1 METKNTEIKSN
12 RIIELV
18 DVSKEFDG
26 LSVVENLNLYIRKG
40 EFVTL
45 LGPSGCG
52 KTTTLRMIAGFEL
65 PTTGQILLNGKDIS
79 HLPPNERPVN
89 TVFQKY
95 ALFPHLNVFENV
107 AFGLKLKRVETTYL
121 DRKGNEKKKLAK
133 LPKEVIEEKVRKA
146 LEVVDLTGFEK
157 RSISTLSGGQQQR
170 IAIARAIVNEPEI
183 LLLDE
188 PLGALDLKMRKE
200 MQLELKAMHKRLGIT
215 FIYVTH
221 DQEEAL
227 TMSDTVVVMADGSI
241 QQIGTPEMIYNE
253 PKNTFVADFIG
264 ESNIFSGVMP
274 HDGLVR
280 FCGKP
285 FTCLDG
291 GFEKDEPVDV
301 VVRPEDVQITTPDKG
316 IMSGRVTSVV
326 FKGIHYQILVQCGK
340 YEIEIQSTTT
350 PEIGEMVGLL
360 VQPDGIHVMKKK
372 FRVNKFSGVIT
383 KHNTVEFGDGEFDC
397 DVTQLYPG
405 SHLDEEG
412 YLITAKGE
420 KLDLTDVEVNVEV
433 GLHDITMSDNLD
445 EGGAQGHI
453 ISLIYK
459 SEYYRY
465 IVRTENEEDYVL
477 ACEDLWNE
485 NDLVSLIIPKDKI
498 RLTLK
503 DVKDA
508 EGTKK

>member
-1 METKNTEIKSN
+1 MAIEKQEAQ
-12 RIIELV
+12 RIIELK
-18 DVSKEFDG
+18 DVCKEFDG
-26 LSVVENLNLYIRKG
+26 VSVIENINLYIRKG
-40 EFVTL
+40 EFVTF

-52 KTTTLRMIAGFEL
+52 KTTTLRMIAGFDI
-65 PTTGQILLNGKDIS
+65 PTSGLILLNGKDIS
-79 HLPPNERPVN
+79 ELPPNKRPVN

-95 ALFPHLNVFENV
+95 ALFPHLNIFENV
-107 AFGLKLKRVETTYL
+107 AFGLKLKRI
-121 DRKGNEKKKLAK
+121 EKKYVDKKGVERIKYEK
-133 LPKEVIEEKVRKA
+133 LPKAVITEKVKKA
-146 LEVVDLTGFEK
+146 LEIVDLAGFEK
-157 RSISTLSGGQQQR
+157 RSVSTLSGGQQQR

-227 TMSDTVVVMADGSI
+227 TMSDTIVVMSDGSI

-264 ESNIFSGVMP
+264 ESNIFSGVMSR
-274 HDGLVR
+274 DYDVR
-280 FCGKP
+280 FCGKA
-285 FTCLDG
+285 FKCLDA
-291 GFEKDEPVDV
+291 GFEKDEPVDI
-301 VVRPEDVQITTPDKG
+301 VVRPEDVRITTPENGMLKG
-316 IMSGRVTSVV
+316 KVTSVI
-326 FKGIHYQILVQCGK
+326 FKGIHYQILVQCGR

-350 PEIGEMVGLL
+350 PKVGEQVGLC
-360 VQPDGIHVMKKK
+360 VDPDGIHVMKKK
-372 FRVNKFSGVIT
+372 FRVNKFNGVIT
-383 KHNTVEFGDGEFDC
+383 KRNTVEFGDGEFEC

-445 EGGAQGHI
+445 DGGAQGHI

-485 NDLVSLIIPKDKI
+485 NDLVSLIIPKEKI

-503 DVKDA
+503 NT
-508 EGTKK
+508 EESKK

>member
-1 METKNTEIKSN
+1 MAKTSLEKNGK
-12 RIIELV
+12 IIELI
-18 DVSKEFDG
+18 DVCKQFDG
-26 LSVVENLNLYIRKG
+26 VSVVENINFYVRKG
-40 EFVTL
+40 EFITF

-52 KTTTLRMIAGFEL
+52 KTTTLRMIAGFEM
-65 PTTGQILLNGKDIS
+65 PTSGSILLNGQDITS
-79 HLPPNERPVN
+79 LPPNLRPVN

-95 ALFPHLNVFENV
+95 ALFPHLNVFDNV
-107 AFGLKLKRVETTYL
+107 AFGLKQKRVETTYL
-121 DRKGNEKKKLAK
+121 DKKGNQKIKKEK
-133 LPKEVIEEKVRKA
+133 LPKAVIAEKVRKA
-146 LEVVDLTGFEK
+146 LDVVDLSGFEK

-227 TMSDTVVVMADGSI
+227 TMSDTIVVMSDGII
-241 QQIGTPEMIYNE
+241 QQIGTPEQIYNE

-264 ESNIFSGVMP
+264 ESNIFTGVMP
-274 HDGLVR
+274 KDNEVR
-280 FCGKP
+280 FCGKT
-285 FTCLDG
+285 FACLDS

-301 VVRPEDVQITTPDKG
+301 VVRPEDVKIKKADECMLKG
-316 IMSGRVTSVV
+316 KVTSVI
-326 FKGIHYQILVQCGK
+326 FKGIHYQILVQCGR
-340 YEIEIQSTTT
+340 YEIEIQSTSA
-350 PEIGEMVGLL
+350 PEVGEIVGLNIK
-360 VQPDGIHVMKKK
+360 PDGIHVMKKI
-372 FRVNKFSGVIT
+372 FRVNKFTGVIT
-383 KHNTVEFGDGEFDC
+383 KRNTVEFGDGEFEC

-405 SHLDEEG
+405 SHLDDDG

-420 KLDLTDVEVNVEV
+420 QIDLTGVEVNVEV

-445 EGGAQGHI
+445 EGGAQGNI

-485 NDLVSLIIPKDKI
+485 NDLVSLIIPKEKI
-498 RLTLK
+498 KLSLK
-503 DVKDA
+503 PV
-508 EGTKK
+508 EGGKQ